1 MTKEQRKVYEAAM
14 RWHKASS
21 LPFQT
26 GYLKFCKAEE
36 SLSKACAAARKKEK
50 K

>member
-14 RWHKASS
+14 RWWISR
-21 LPFQT
+21 PV
-26 GYLKFCKAEE
+26 GYFFGADRDEIDM
-36 SLSKACAAARKKEK
+36 SKACAAARKKEK